1 MRCTFLGVPSSSSE
15 MRCVWDGNVP
25 GPRRKWAD
33 VFDNAVWP
41 WNRWKNSLGR
51 EQRERVRGGG
61 GGEEGYEMAKG
72 IALLWIKCILSY
84 CSFLSL
90 QTLYTVVV
98 SLKILFL
105 SFSLSGP
112 SHSEKVSVLDFKAI
126 DPERPP
132 AGAFPL
138 KNLICIIQA
147 ARQICLGFFC
157 HSISIQSMWAIN
169 TESKI
174 TGAHMDTQLYRPE
187 LPPSKQL

>member
-1 MRCTFLGVPSSSSE
+1 MGRRLWQCSLALKQME
-15 MRCVWDGNVP
+15 KQ
-25 GPRRKWAD
+25 PRETA
-33 VFDNAVWP
+33 
-41 WNRWKNSLGR
+41 
-51 EQRERVRGGG
+51 ERERVRGGE

-112 SHSEKVSVLDFKAI
+112 SHSEKVSVLEFKAI

-132 AGAFPL
+132 ARAFPL